1 MKESNYDNYLTLKP
15 AESELS
21 IDDIKDKL
29 LHRFYFLKEDKKFQ
43 KFYGEYED
51 TQDNKIMV
59 EIWDKIIRYLLEE
72 IFHCL
77 AFRISDLKKYLVIYG
92 KEPLCLNN
100 ILQKLR
106 FRNIYISDE
115 DLKNE
120 NYYKMNFPDLY
131 PPTQSFLTN
140 IYNTVT
146 SYTSFIPIIS
156 KTDMSCCREKEEKE
170 EKETIENEDTRKD
183 LSEKEKCNNIP
194 ENSILFNYEIFKN
207 HCNALLMVIKDI
219 LHDNDSRI
227 ITKYN
232 LLKNIR
238 ENYIENEDNFQGG
251 KYKLRYG
258 DQYINIS
265 IHYLEKIKKII
276 IFNLKSADKIEF
288 IKVSSNK
295 DDSITEQDKEE
306 ATLILSKEAY

>member
-72 IFHCL
+72 IFHCF
-77 AFRISDLKKYLVIYG
+77 AFKISDLKKYLTIYG

-131 PPTQSFLTN
+131 PPTQGFLTN

-156 KTDMSCCREKEEKE
+156 KSDMSCCREKEEKE
-170 EKETIENEDTRKD
+170 TIENEDIRKD

-219 LHDNDSRI
+219 LHDNDSSI

-238 ENYIENEDNFQGG
+238 ENYIENDDNCQGG

-288 IKVSSNK
+288 IKVSTNK